1 MAKFVVTANT
11 VTLNGGTVS
20 PSVARAELVLNSAE
34 VDVTDFGSNGW
45 TEVIGGLKS
54 GTVSLDFHSD
64 FGVGAVSALFQ
75 DLVGTIGTVTIGH
88 DSSLYCNSANQLLHP
103 SFGCS
108 GRPKHLLGVV
118 PNHGSSNLRNSVVR
132 NRNAIQPSNSVRRQN

>member
-1 MAKFVVTANT
+1 MPKYVVTANT
-11 VTLNGGTVS
+11 VTLNGGTVT

-64 FGVGAVSALFQ
+64 FGAGAVSALFQ
-75 DLVGTIGTVTIGH
+75 DLVGTIGTVTLIAGNGTAP
-88 DSSLYCNSANQLLHP
+88 SATTPRYTATVLINSFTPIAGAVGDLSTFSV
-103 SFGCS
+103 SFPTS
-108 GRPKHLLGVV
+108 GPV
-118 PNHGSSNLRNSVVR
+118 SY
-132 NRNAIQPSNSVRRQN
+132 ATA

>member
-75 DLVGTIGTVTIGH
+75 DLVGTIGTVTMIAGNGTAP
-88 DSSLYCNSANQLLHP
+88 SATTPRYTATVLINSFTPISGAVGDLSTFSV
-103 SFGCS
+103 SFPTTGA
-108 GRPKHLLGVV
+108 VTY
-118 PNHGSSNLRNSVVR
+118 
-132 NRNAIQPSNSVRRQN
+132 ATA

>member
-75 DLVGTIGTVTIGH
+75 DLVGTIGTVTMIAGNGTAV
-88 DSSLYCNSANQLLHP
+88 SATTPRYTATVLINSFTPISGAVGDLSTFSV
-103 SFGCS
+103 SFPTTGA
-108 GRPKHLLGVV
+108 VTY
-118 PNHGSSNLRNSVVR
+118 
-132 NRNAIQPSNSVRRQN
+132 ATA